1 VAFDQSIE
9 EIENVSGGK
18 KMVQDVH
25 IRDNVA
31 IRCQTS
37 TYEDY
42 YILLCDKGL
51 HMIQEGFII
60 GWGQE
65 CFPSD

>member
-1 VAFDQSIE
+1 
-9 EIENVSGGK
+9 
-18 KMVQDVH
+18 MVQDVH
-25 IRDNVA
+25 IRDNVVV
-31 IRCQTS
+31 RCQTS
-37 TYEDY
+37 TDEDY

-51 HMIQEGFII
+51 HMIQEGFTI